1 MYVCMLLQNMIEDF
15 QAEEFLSK
23 SLQQLYTQEI
33 APPPPRKHGEMH
45 PPAKKN
51 ARKNKAPVV
60 KIPKFLQNTP
70 YFAAFSKLTENF
82 EIEEMKKDRP
92 KESEMR
98 KLAEKPMSA
107 KLKRKVDEVQKN
119 PVLQEDYPSSMEDKE
134 KK

>member
-1 MYVCMLLQNMIEDF
+1 MIEDF

-33 APPPPRKHGEMH
+33 AHPPRKHGEMH
-45 PPAKKN
+45 PPAYKN
-51 ARKNKAPVV
+51 SRKNKPPVV

-92 KESEMR
+92 KESEVKKM
-98 KLAEKPMSA
+98 AEKPMSA
-107 KLKRKVDEVQKN
+107 KLKKRSEDVQMN
-119 PVLQEDYPSSMEDKE
+119 PVLPEDRISSAEDKE